1 MPRRKSIVYNHISK
15 NLSED
20 EVTKLKQWYLYYHK
34 LYTCYK
40 WKYKKLK
47 KTKLSL
53 NMVSLGLTV
62 SGTIAGGIT
71 LNPIILGCISGPGI
85 LIQGYLSKSNI
96 KTKTEMCRYAY
107 TSYQKILTQ
116 LKSYLRG
123 MTYDESI
130 LLSDL
135 KIIDDIVTDLCPP
148 INGMSKKY
156 DKIYG
161 NI

>member
-1 MPRRKSIVYNHISK
+1 MQRKKSITYNHISK
-15 NLSED
+15 DLTDD
-20 EVTKLKQWYLYYHK
+20 EVNKLKQWYSHYHK
-34 LYTCYK
+34 LYTCFK
-40 WKYKKLK
+40 WKCKKLK
-47 KTKLSL
+47 KVNLSL
-53 NMVSLGLTV
+53 NVVSLGLTV

-116 LKSYLRG
+116 LKSFLRG
-123 MTYDESI
+123 MTYEESI
-130 LLSDL
+130 FLSDL
-135 KIIDDIVTDLCPP
+135 KIIDNVVTDLCPP

-156 DKIYG
+156 HKIYG

>member
-1 MPRRKSIVYNHISK
+1 MYFAIGLILIQLISNFNVCYNMPRRNIVYNHISK

-20 EVTKLKQWYLYYHK
+20 EVTKLKQWYLYYYK

-40 WKYKKLK
+40 WKYMKLMR
-47 KTKLSL
+47 TKLSL

-96 KTKTEMCRYAY
+96 NTKADMCRFAY
-107 TSYQKILTQ
+107 TSFQQPYRC
-116 LKSYLRG
+116 LKGRRLFART
-123 MTYDESI
+123 M
-130 LLSDL
+130 
-135 KIIDDIVTDLCPP
+135 V
-148 INGMSKKY
+148 
-156 DKIYG
+156 
-161 NI
+161 

>member
-1 MPRRKSIVYNHISK
+1 MYFAIGLILIRLISIFNVCYNIYIYRGKTVDYNHISK

-20 EVTKLKQWYLYYHK
+20 EVNKLKNWYLFYHK

-47 KTKLSL
+47 KLNLSL
-53 NMVSLGLTV
+53 NMSSIGLILT
-62 SGTIAGGIT
+62 GTIVGGIT
-71 LNPIILGCISGPGI
+71 LNPIVLGCISSPGI
-85 LIQGYLSKSNI
+85 LIQGYLCNSNI
-96 KTKTEMCRYAY
+96 KTKTEMCRFAY

-123 MTYDESI
+123 MTYDEVV

-135 KIIDDIVTDLCPP
+135 KIIV
-148 INGMSKKY
+148 
-156 DKIYG
+156 
-161 NI
+161 

>member
-85 LIQGYLSKSNI
+85 LIQGYLSKS
-96 KTKTEMCRYAY
+96 KPC
-107 TSYQKILTQ
+107 
-116 LKSYLRG
+116 
-123 MTYDESI
+123 
-130 LLSDL
+130 
-135 KIIDDIVTDLCPP
+135 
-148 INGMSKKY
+148 
-156 DKIYG
+156 
-161 NI
+161 

>member
-1 MPRRKSIVYNHISK
+1 MKKNSINFNHISED
-15 NLSED
+15 LSD
-20 EVTKLKQWYLYYHK
+20 EEIMKLKQWYVYYHK

-47 KTKLSL
+47 KVNLSL

-62 SGTIAGGIT
+62 SGTIADGIT
-71 LNPIILGCISGPGI
+71 LNSIILGCISGPGI

-135 KIIDDIVTDLCPP
+135 KIIDDIVTDLCPL

-156 DKIYG
+156 DKIYDK
-161 NI
+161 I